1 MHQRPGIQQS
11 VKSNGSEG
19 GTFFV
24 IGTPIGNLQDVSKR
38 MVQCLESV
46 DLVAAEDTR
55 RTRHLLSSLG
65 ISKKLISCH
74 EHNEASGA
82 QKIVEALSRGEDVA
96 LVSDAGTPVLSDPG
110 RRAVEAVREKGFKIV
125 PVPGPSAVTA
135 ALSVSGLPADQFFF
149 QGFLPSKKN
158 ARCKRLE
165 ELARIEST
173 LVFFEAPHRL
183 GATLK
188 DMLSHLGDRETFMAR
203 ELTKVHETLFRGR
216 LSELLEEVGE
226 KGVKGEITLVVA
238 GAEASVQGLDAYDET
253 LLKELLSGMVS
264 GRRFSTKEAAGL
276 VSSLTGI
283 SRNILYTAALECRD
297 EASSMSK

>member
-1 MHQRPGIQQS
+1 M
-11 VKSNGSEG
+11 V
-19 GTFFV
+19 
-24 IGTPIGNLQDVSKR
+24 GTPIGNLQDVSRR
-38 MVQCLESV
+38 MVHCLESV

-55 RTRHLLSSLG
+55 RTRTLLSSLG
-65 ISKKLISCH
+65 ISKKLTSCH
-74 EHNEASGA
+74 EHNEAAGA

-110 RRAVEAVREKGFKIV
+110 RRVVEAVRKKGFVIV

-149 QGFLPSKKN
+149 QGFLPPKKN

-183 GATLK
+183 AATLR

-203 ELTKVHETLFRGR
+203 ELTKIHETLFRGR
-216 LSELLEEVGE
+216 LSELLEEVGA
-226 KGVKGEITLVVA
+226 KGVKGEITLVVD
-238 GAEASVQGLDAYDET
+238 GAEAPAHGLDAYDET
-253 LLKELLSGMVS
+253 LLKELLSGLLS
-264 GRRFSTKEAAGL
+264 GRRFSTREAARL

-283 SRNILYTAALECRD
+283 PRNILYTAALGCRV
-297 EASSMSK
+297 EAD